1 MYSTLEEI
9 DELSMDEH
17 YAEFLNV
24 TRFLSA
30 TEEENREFKEIW
42 RDYSLQLR
50 AFAEGDVAVLEAK
63 DVAEDALFP
72 RLPAPRGLRPGKRL
86 TLLMIRKL
94 QRQTTLYQKKVI
106 LNPICRPGN
115 S

>member
-1 MYSTLEEI
+1 
-9 DELSMDEH
+9 MDEH

-63 DVAEDALFP
+63 DVAEDALFFQDCP
-72 RLPAPRGLRPGKRL
+72 HREDCGPGS
-86 TLLMIRKL
+86 
-94 QRQTTLYQKKVI
+94 
-106 LNPICRPGN
+106 G
-115 S
+115 